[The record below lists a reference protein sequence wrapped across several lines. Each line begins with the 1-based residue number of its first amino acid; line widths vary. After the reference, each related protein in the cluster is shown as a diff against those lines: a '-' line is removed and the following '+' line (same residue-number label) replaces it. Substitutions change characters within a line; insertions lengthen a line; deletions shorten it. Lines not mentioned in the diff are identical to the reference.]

1 MSYWE
6 DMRAYGHAAMVMRLY
21 GRAYQLERKLHGGER
36 GGEKNGEEQREKQ
49 KKKKIQYQ
57 GNITANCFHFDEKAL
72 RYLAKLH
79 H

>member
-1 MSYWE
+1 M
-6 DMRAYGHAAMVMRLY
+6 
-21 GRAYQLERKLHGGER
+21 GER
-36 GGEKNGEEQREKQ
+36 EEGKKWRGAERETE
-49 KKKKIQYQ
+49 KKKIQYQ